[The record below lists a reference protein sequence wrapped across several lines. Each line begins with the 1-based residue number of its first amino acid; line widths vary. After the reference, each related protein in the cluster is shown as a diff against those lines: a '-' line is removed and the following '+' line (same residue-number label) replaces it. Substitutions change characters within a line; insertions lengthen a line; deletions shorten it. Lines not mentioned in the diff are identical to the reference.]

1 MTPGTYIGRFA
12 PSPTGPLHAGS
23 LLAALAS
30 WLDARAH
37 HGQGLVRIEDVDAT
51 RCRPGAA
58 AQILS
63 QLAACG
69 LVADAPVLFQSS
81 RGAAYQSALDDL
93 RQRGWTYACT
103 CTRREIEVAQEVR
116 GAARERHAERVYPGT
131 CRDAA
136 RTTQPSAVRLLA
148 AASIQRPIL
157 ALTIDWIDRRLGRQ
171 RQDVTHE
178 VGDFVLQRS
187 DGLWAYQIAVVV
199 DDAAQGVT
207 HVVRGED
214 LADNAARQIHLQ
226 RLLGLRTPQYLHVP
240 LLLGADG
247 EKLSKR
253 NGASAI
259 DANEPALAVRQ
270 AAAALGLSIAPA
282 PLGETLAQAVNQWR
296 ARWVA

>member
-37 HGQGLVRIEDVDAT
+37 HGQWLVRIEDVDAP

-58 AQILS
+58 ARILS

-81 RGAAYQSALDDL
+81 RDAAYQNALDVL

-103 CTRREIEVAQEVR
+103 CTRREIEDAQEVR

-148 AASIQRPIL
+148 AASIQRPPA
-157 ALTIDWIDRRLGRQ
+157 ALIIDWIDRRLGRQ

-214 LADNAARQIHLQ
+214 LADNTARQIHLQ

-259 DANEPALAVRQ
+259 PVDEPSLPVRQ

-282 PLGETLAQAVNQWR
+282 PLGETLAQAVNQWH